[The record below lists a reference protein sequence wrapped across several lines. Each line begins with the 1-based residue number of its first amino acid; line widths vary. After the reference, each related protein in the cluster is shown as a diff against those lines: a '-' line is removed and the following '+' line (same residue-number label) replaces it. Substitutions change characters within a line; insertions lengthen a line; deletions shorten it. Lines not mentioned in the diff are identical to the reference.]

1 MSRHQRDALDALL
14 RSAPRAETPPTPE
27 EQREGFAAA
36 LTRPAPDGV
45 VSRRTVLGG
54 RPALELDPD
63 TASGPGRLL
72 YLHGGGYLAGSPD
85 THAGLAGELAR
96 RAGLRAVSVD
106 YRLAPEHPFPAAV
119 DDGLAAYREL
129 LSTGT
134 DPQDLVL
141 AGDSAGGG
149 LGIATLLAAREAG
162 LPQPAA
168 VALFSP
174 WVDLTLT
181 GGSIRSKEGADPIF
195 TEADVR
201 AYADLYV
208 GAGDRAAP
216 WPARSSPTS
225 PGCPRCSCRPART
238 RCCST
243 TRSGWPA
250 VRAPTTSRS
259 RSKSAPVSP
268 TSTSSTT
275 AASRRRTPHSTA
287 PPASSPPT
295 SARGTRTPTVSHR
308 SAEGPVGPVPDA
320 GSGAPAY
327 RRSHVTAPGPAPV
340 PRQRS

>member
-54 RPALELDPD
+54 RPALELAPD

-216 WPARSSPTS
+216 LASPVFADLAGL
-225 PGCPRCSCRPART
+225 PPLLVQAGANEVLLDD
-238 RCCST
+238 
-243 TRSGWPA
+243 A
-250 VRAPTTSRS
+250 VRLAGRAGADDVEVTL
-259 RSKSAPVSP
+259 
-268 TSTSSTT
+268 
-275 AASRRRTPHSTA
+275 
-287 PPASSPPT
+287 
-295 SARGTRTPTVSHR
+295 
-308 SAEGPVGPVPDA
+308 EVGPGLPHVYQLHYGRLEEADAALDRAARFLTAHLGAGHPDA
-320 GSGAPAY
+320 G
-327 RRSHVTAPGPAPV
+327 RLAPV
-340 PRQRS
+340 R

>member
-1 MSRHQRDALDALL
+1 MSRQQRDALDALL

-72 YLHGGGYLAGSPD
+72 YLHGGGYVVGSPD

-134 DPQDLVL
+134 DPRDLVL

-174 WVDLTLT
+174 WADLTLA

-208 GAGDRAAP
+208 GAGDRATPLA
-216 WPARSSPTS
+216 SPVFADLAGL
-225 PGCPRCSCRPART
+225 PPLLVQAGANEVLLDD
-238 RCCST
+238 
-243 TRSGWPA
+243 A
-250 VRAPTTSRS
+250 VRLAGRAGADDVEVTLEVGPGLPHVYQLHYGRIEEADAALDRAARFLTAHLSAGRPDAD
-259 RSKSAPVSP
+259 RLAPV
-268 TSTSSTT
+268 
-275 AASRRRTPHSTA
+275 R
-287 PPASSPPT
+287 
-295 SARGTRTPTVSHR
+295 
-308 SAEGPVGPVPDA
+308 
-320 GSGAPAY
+320 
-327 RRSHVTAPGPAPV
+327 
-340 PRQRS
+340 

>member
-208 GAGDRAAP
+208 GTGDRAAP
-216 WPARSSPTS
+216 LASPVFADLAGL
-225 PGCPRCSCRPART
+225 PPLLVQAGANEVLLDD
-238 RCCST
+238 
-243 TRSGWPA
+243 A
-250 VRAPTTSRS
+250 VRLAGRAGADDVEVTLEVGPGLPHVYQLHYGRLEEADAALDRAARFLTAHLGAGHPDADRL
-259 RSKSAPVSP
+259 APV
-268 TSTSSTT
+268 
-275 AASRRRTPHSTA
+275 R
-287 PPASSPPT
+287 
-295 SARGTRTPTVSHR
+295 
-308 SAEGPVGPVPDA
+308 
-320 GSGAPAY
+320 
-327 RRSHVTAPGPAPV
+327 
-340 PRQRS
+340 

>member
-1 MSRHQRDALDALL
+1 MSRQQRDALDALL

-72 YLHGGGYLAGSPD
+72 YLHGGGYVVGSPD

-134 DPQDLVL
+134 DPRDLVL

-174 WVDLTLT
+174 WADLTLT

-195 TEADVR
+195 TGADVR

-216 WPARSSPTS
+216 LASPVFADLAGL
-225 PGCPRCSCRPART
+225 PPLLVQAGANEVLLDD
-238 RCCST
+238 
-243 TRSGWPA
+243 A
-250 VRAPTTSRS
+250 VRLAGRAGADDVEVTL
-259 RSKSAPVSP
+259 
-268 TSTSSTT
+268 
-275 AASRRRTPHSTA
+275 
-287 PPASSPPT
+287 
-295 SARGTRTPTVSHR
+295 
-308 SAEGPVGPVPDA
+308 EVGPGLPHVYQLHYGRLEEADAALDRAARFLTAHLGAGRPDA
-320 GSGAPAY
+320 G
-327 RRSHVTAPGPAPV
+327 RLAPV
-340 PRQRS
+340 R